1 MEKQFA
7 DQMIEKF
14 QTKFFGFALSKC
26 QNMQEAEELAARIT
40 CEAYITMRQV
50 ENVYNW
56 EGYLYRIASNVY
68 AKYVKEQKR
77 DDAKEVAGFEF
88 SDEFDFEKEF

>member
-7 DQMIEKF
+7 DKMIEEF

-40 CEAYITMRQV
+40 CEAYVTMRQV
-50 ENVYNW
+50 EEVYNW

-68 AKYVKEQKR
+68 ANYVQEQK
-77 DDAKEVAGFEF
+77 KNESKG
-88 SDEFDFEKEF
+88 K